1 MDNLQKKFEEEAMQF
16 LNLCSK
22 TDIRILVGKF
32 KKTKMPDYVRLSCI
46 ALVFGYKQVFLKIT
60 QTVEDNMEEF
70 LARHDAID
78 GNFHQIALW
87 VDEFI
92 AGIEIAPIRDL
103 CLEFWAERKAELDK
117 PNFSVKSML

>member
-1 MDNLQKKFEEEAMQF
+1 MDNLQKKFQEEAMQF

-32 KKTKMPDYVRLSCI
+32 KKAKMPDYVRLSCI
-46 ALVFGYKQVFLKIT
+46 ALVFGYKQIFLKIT

-78 GNFHQIALW
+78 GNFHQIELW
-87 VDEFI
+87 VNDFI
-92 AGIEIAPIRDL
+92 AEIEYAPIRDL
-103 CLEFWAERKAELDK
+103 CLEFWADRKLELDN
-117 PNFSVKSML
+117 PDFSVKSML